1 MSEKLSERLV
11 SLLSSKALSWEEYA
25 DIYQVMEDF
34 AERHPQQTT
43 ELLPG
48 FYSLVRNSG
57 FNADVAPR
65 AAKVYGLLVQDMNPE
80 TAVESFDVLLESGQ
94 KRFAFRAAAEGVKQQ
109 PRLAYPFYEKIRQ
122 QAVGAKENDLCV
134 YSRVARD
141 LALSAAEEGAVR
153 IFDDMMRSES
163 EEHFKSAIYASL
175 SAFYKRF
182 PVLQERVLQVL
193 DNQKNAENNLCAYFQ
208 NLGEIGAFDVSQGA
222 CCVEMIATY
231 IGSERNDA
239 ASLVKAYTALGKNMP
254 ADNPVLAQRAVEL
267 VNLGVENPANTLASR
282 KHAWRTIGAADKLCS
297 CVVLG
302 QRVEK
307 SREAEFGW
315 KRVAGIPADEVCVL
329 FLGGDG
335 TVTEKAA
342 NGYLASVEKLLARHG
357 LAGRAGLYAVVYDF
371 GDFMNK
377 ELARTKMMADYH
389 RNVKII
395 RELNEETKNPK
406 YVGEIFD
413 KVLAPRISRDGKR
426 LPFDEAAANIRRLNV
441 VAHCHGAYMFLK
453 LEELMRKKLAVLGYS
468 AAESEGI
475 QRQLLVVAHAPYCPL
490 GTARSTMVAFASARD
505 YEVEHH
511 NRFEASVRSL
521 EKEGKLKMAYFP
533 AEKGNLFL
541 APSLGKDVEQ
551 HNFLGYDTEISGLSK
566 EGQVLVGVSGNI
578 LANGVK
584 SSLEG
589 SELPGIRELVCG
601 GNAAAERLFDRL
613 VENGMAAYGQMVA
626 DSRRKHRAV
635 CCCGR

>member
-1 MSEKLSERLV
+1 MSEKISERLV
-11 SLLSSKALSWEEYA
+11 SLLSSEVLSWEEYA

-34 AERHPQQTT
+34 AVQHPQRTA
-43 ELLPG
+43 ELLPV

-57 FNADVAPR
+57 FNADVAPW
-65 AAKVYGLLVQDMNPE
+65 AANVYGLLVQDMNPE

-94 KRFAFRAAAEGVKQQ
+94 KRFALRAAIDAVGRQ
-109 PRLAYPFYEKIRQ
+109 PRLVCPLYRKIRQ
-122 QAVGAKENDLCV
+122 YSIGAEENERCM
-134 YSRVARD
+134 YSQTVRD
-141 LALSAAEEGAVR
+141 LALNASEKDAVL
-153 IFDDMMRSES
+153 IFSDIMHAGG
-163 EEHFKSAIYASL
+163 EEHFKTAVYGAL
-175 SAFYKRF
+175 SAFYRRF
-182 PVLQERVLQVL
+182 PVLREAILLVL
-193 DNQKNAENNLCAYFQ
+193 DNQKIAEKNLGAYFQ
-208 NLGEIGAFDVSQGA
+208 SLGEIAVFDADKRA
-222 CCVEMIATY
+222 CCVEMIGAY
-231 IGSERNDA
+231 VGSARNDA

-267 VNLGVENPANTLASR
+267 VNLGVENPVNTLASR

-377 ELARTKMMADYH
+377 DLARTKMMADYH

-511 NRFEASVRSL
+511 NRFESSVRSL

-551 HNFLGYDTEISGLSK
+551 HNFFGYDTEISGLSK
-566 EGQVLVGVSGNI
+566 EGQVLVGISGNV

-589 SELPGIRELVCG
+589 SDLPRIRELACG
-601 GNAAAERLFDRL
+601 GNVAVERLFERL
-613 VENGMAAYGQMVA
+613 VQNGMEVYGQIVA

-635 CCCGR
+635 CCCEC